1 MPQITRAPCIICR
14 RINLPRN
21 AYKRGAEVVEAH
33 AMRALE
39 ICSFQM
45 F

>member
-14 RINLPRN
+14 RINLPPN
-21 AYKRGAEVVEAH
+21 AYKRGAEVVGAH
-33 AMRALE
+33 SMRAPLM
-39 ICSFQM
+39 CGFQM